1 MQQLS
6 MVDIDNIAHG
16 AGILGTGGGGDPY
29 IGRMLL
35 AEEYRRGSVATL
47 MDPDEVADDDLVVA
61 SAFMGAP
68 SVVMERIPSGDEAVE
83 ALRVLER
90 HLGRTVTAIVP
101 MECGGL
107 NSMIPLLVA
116 AKTGIPIV
124 DADGMGRAFPELQ
137 METFGVYGVS
147 GSPIAI
153 CDDRGH
159 SVLVDTGADNLS
171 MERHA
176 RGVAIRMGGVAY
188 IAEYPMSGSDLKRT
202 AIPRTLTLARSLG
215 KAVTQAKSSG
225 RSPLQ
230 AVIDSC
236 TTSIYG
242 HARLLLEGKVVDVA
256 RATSGGFVRGTAEI
270 RAFDDSRSVEL
281 SFQNEHLIA
290 KEGDT
295 VLAIVPDLISVLDT
309 ETGLAIN
316 TESLRFGQRVQVIGI
331 ATPSIM
337 RTPEALDVFGPSAF
351 GVEEPWVPLE
361 NILVAGAVHRDA

>member
-6 MVDIDNIAHG
+6 IDDIEDIARG

-29 IGRMLL
+29 IGKMLL

-47 MDPDEVADDDLVVA
+47 MDPDELADDALVVA

-90 HLGRTVTAIVP
+90 RLGRPVTAVVP

-159 SVLVDTGADNLS
+159 SVIVDTGSDNVS

-176 RGVAIRMGGVAY
+176 RGVTIRMGGVAY
-188 IAEYPMSGSDLKRT
+188 IAEYPMSGADLKRT
-202 AIPRTLTLARSLG
+202 AIPRTLTLAQSIG
-215 KAVTQAKSSG
+215 KAVATAKSMN
-225 RSPLQ
+225 RSPLE
-230 AVIDSC
+230 AVTDC
-236 TTSIYG
+236 CANSIYG

-256 RATSGGFVRGTAEI
+256 RATSGGFVSGTAEV
-270 RAFDDSRSVEL
+270 RAFDDSRSVTL
-281 SFQNEHLIA
+281 TFQNEHLIA
-290 KEGDT
+290 REGDR
-295 VLAIVPDLISVLDT
+295 VLAIVPDLVSVLDI

-316 TESLRFGQRVQVIGI
+316 TESLRFGQRVHVVGI
-331 ATPSIM
+331 STPPIM
-337 RTPEALDVFGPSAF
+337 RTPEALQVFGPAAF
-351 GVEEPWVPLE
+351 GLTEPWTPLE
-361 NILVAGAVHRDA
+361 DIGVAAGALP